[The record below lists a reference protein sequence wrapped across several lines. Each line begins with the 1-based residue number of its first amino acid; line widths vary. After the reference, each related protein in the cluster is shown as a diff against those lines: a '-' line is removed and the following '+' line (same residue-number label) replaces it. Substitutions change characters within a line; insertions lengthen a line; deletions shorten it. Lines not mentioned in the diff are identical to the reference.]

1 MKDVAM
7 FSASHHIFLQRC
19 QLPWPWSALGRA
31 LALTSRLASRFEGS
45 WQRGKGFQGIYLF
58 SGSVCCFFS
67 LGCFIAFLLCG
78 AMWSF
83 FFAVPASLRLRFFCF
98 FAFLLF
104 ASVLFSFL
112 LFYFF
117 DSLFFCFSVLF
128 LLALSFSA
136 SVLWFFR
143 LFVFFFLSF
152 CFCCAFLSK
161 GFSAFL
167 LYFWFF
173 CFYRFASSSLVPS
186 RLYRF
191 FVLFLP
197 ALQLLLGF
205 CSFVVL
211 LLLLCLF
218 AFLYVPRVCF
228 SLLAL

>member
-1 MKDVAM
+1 M
-7 FSASHHIFLQRC
+7 F
-19 QLPWPWSALGRA
+19 
-31 LALTSRLASRFEGS
+31 
-45 WQRGKGFQGIYLF
+45 
-58 SGSVCCFFS
+58 FFS

-143 LFVFFFLSF
+143 LFVFFWSF

-197 ALQLLLGF
+197 ALQLLLSF

>member
-1 MKDVAM
+1 M

-58 SGSVCCFFS
+58 SGSVCCFF
-67 LGCFIAFLLCG
+67 FLLG
-78 AMWSF
+78 
-83 FFAVPASLRLRFFCF
+83 ASLLFCSVVPCGVFFLQFLLLCVFAFFCF

-143 LFVFFFLSF
+143 LFVFFWSF

-197 ALQLLLGF
+197 ALQLLLSF